1 MLCQIDKNAIE
12 WLEFAITL
20 LCVNDEYLLMWL
32 FRGIA
37 PQTTVLQFSQ
47 RSLTLGALPNGSRN

>member
-20 LCVNDEYLLMWL
+20 LCVDEYLSIWV
-32 FRGIA
+32 FRGTA
-37 PQTTVLQFSQ
+37 PQTTILQISQ
-47 RSLTLGALPNGSRN
+47 WSLTLGALPNGP